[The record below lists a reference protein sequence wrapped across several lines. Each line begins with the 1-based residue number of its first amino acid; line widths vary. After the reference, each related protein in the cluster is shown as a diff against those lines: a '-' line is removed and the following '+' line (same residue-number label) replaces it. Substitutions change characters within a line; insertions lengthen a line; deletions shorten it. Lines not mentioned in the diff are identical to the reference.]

1 MLLSSATTPTLWSDT
16 NYKFRRS
23 FHANLPACSL
33 LGACNKAKI
42 ISPFVHE
49 HTLQQGVQKCDSFWF
64 IHILSCRFN
73 PIRSQLE
80 TFLNFWLVN
89 FGMTECEFITG
100 DHAFMLLAVTTVQ
113 ETWLELQC
121 QVIIK
126 NNYNNRSIFHKINV
140 HIPCYIW
147 VVF

>member
-1 MLLSSATTPTLWSDT
+1 MRICPSPTLRYTTLLSSATTPTLWSDT

-33 LGACNKAKI
+33 LGARNKAKI

-49 HTLQQGVQKCDSFWF
+49 HTLQQGVQKCDGFWF

-100 DHAFMLLAVTTVQ
+100 DHAFMLLAVSTVQ
-113 ETWLELQC
+113 ETWLEHH
-121 QVIIK
+121 V
-126 NNYNNRSIFHKINV
+126 R
-140 HIPCYIW
+140 W
-147 VVF
+147 